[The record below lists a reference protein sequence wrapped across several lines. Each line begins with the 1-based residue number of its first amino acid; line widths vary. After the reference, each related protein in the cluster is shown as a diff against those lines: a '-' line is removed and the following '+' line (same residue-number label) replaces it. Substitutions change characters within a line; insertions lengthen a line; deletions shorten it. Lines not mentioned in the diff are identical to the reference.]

1 MKKLA
6 QRLLVFL
13 IGIPLIVILVL
24 FLPYYHNLA
33 LNVVII
39 IFTAIGAVEFST
51 MLEKK
56 HLKISRIE
64 AAILG
69 ALAPAVETL
78 SLVFNCSRLSVPF
91 FLMAGLFWVLLS
103 RIFSRLDA
111 IENFAGRLAAG
122 SSVLIYPGVFLFW
135 LVRMSEWKNSG
146 IIILI
151 FLLVTIGSD
160 SAAWL
165 AGILFG
171 KRNRG
176 IVPVSPN
183 KSIAGFIGG
192 IFGSI
197 LISCGAYFIV
207 PSVFIMR
214 GEILPGTAAAVFL
227 GLCTGIAGALGDL
240 CESAIKRSC
249 GFKDSG
255 NIMLGRGG
263 VLDSID
269 SIAVAAPVFYLLYSL
284 LFINF

>member
-183 KSIAGFIGG
+183 KSIAGFITG
-192 IFGSI
+192 IFASI
-197 LISCGAYFIV
+197 VIGLFGVYFF
-207 PSVFIMR
+207 PLAFRSSFFPP
-214 GEILPGTAAAVFL
+214 LA
-227 GLCTGIAGALGDL
+227 AGALLGFCTGLAAILGDL
-240 CESAIKRSC
+240 GESVLKRSA
-249 GFKDSG
+249 GLKDSG
-255 NIMLGRGG
+255 VLMPGRGG
-263 VLDSID
+263 ILDSID
-269 SIAVAAPVFYLLYSL
+269 SISLAAPVFYIAHRL
-284 LFINF
+284 LFY